1 LIPDEVDK
9 SLSLVLTQRHNL
21 PIGLLRTHISGYLWQ
36 RLDGWLLEFLDKDSR
51 WNLSTCGPQLG
62 QNICA
67 NIVLSKQVMNLQA
80 RKFVFQLAHFL
91 NIGVHRLLV
100 AVPLFVDLLN
110 DKKRVTI
117 RK

>member
-1 LIPDEVDK
+1 
-9 SLSLVLTQRHNL
+9 
-21 PIGLLRTHISGYLWQ
+21 LWR
-36 RLDGWLLEFLDKDSR
+36 RLDGWLLELLDKDSR

-62 QNICA
+62 QNVCA
-67 NIVLSKQVMNLQA
+67 NIVLSKHMMNLQA

-91 NIGVHRLLV
+91 YIGVHHLLV

-110 DKKRVTI
+110 DKKRVAI